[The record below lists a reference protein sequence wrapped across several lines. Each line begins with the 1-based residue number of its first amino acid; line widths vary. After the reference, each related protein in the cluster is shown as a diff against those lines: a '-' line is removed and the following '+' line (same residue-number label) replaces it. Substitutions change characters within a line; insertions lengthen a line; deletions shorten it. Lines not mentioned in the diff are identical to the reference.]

1 MSFARK
7 LLHFG
12 IPAVGAL
19 LAIVAALAIQDV
31 VLRVALVVVGVLLLQ
46 AGSGKLPYYLVHNE
60 RRFRQLRSE
69 LDEFLW
75 LVRELNAA
83 ALDSRANPRA
93 EDRFEDLHTALQE
106 SLERMALYAGRTD
119 EELLKDQQELQP
131 R

>member
-1 MSFARK
+1 MSLARK

-12 IPAVGAL
+12 IPAAGAL
-19 LAIVAALAIQDV
+19 LAIIAALAIQDV
-31 VLRVALVVVGVLLLQ
+31 VLRVSLVVIGVLLLQ

-69 LDEFLW
+69 LDEFLG

-119 EELLKDQQELQP
+119 EELLKDQPELQP

>member
-1 MSFARK
+1 MNFARK

-12 IPAVGAL
+12 IPALGAA
-19 LAIVAALAIQDV
+19 LAIIGALAIQDV
-31 VLRVALVVVGVLLLQ
+31 VLRVSLVVIGVLLLQ

-69 LDEFLW
+69 LDEFVW
-75 LVRELNAA
+75 LIRELNAA
-83 ALDSRANPRA
+83 ALDSRTNPRA

-119 EELLKDQQELQP
+119 DELLKDQPEMQP
-131 R
+131 K